1 MTPLQ
6 KGKIFAKNSNK
17 KLLKNALLVC
27 LAGETN
33 KVEREQVLQIFEET
47 EYPHYMIMFRGNLG
61 RSDYRA
67 LYAHDG
73 GQQNGGLI
81 SGSVYKLNGPSNIPD
96 TLEDRMIEKFFRYES
111 GAKAFKELT
120 GIKGFTLT
128 TDAVTLNKAYVQQK
142 KAGALSNI
150 LY

>member
-1 MTPLQ
+1 
-6 KGKIFAKNSNK
+6 
-17 KLLKNALLVC
+17 
-27 LAGETN
+27 
-33 KVEREQVLQIFEET
+33 
-47 EYPHYMIMFRGNLG
+47 
-61 RSDYRA
+61 
-67 LYAHDG
+67 
-73 GQQNGGLI
+73 
-81 SGSVYKLNGPSNIPD
+81 
-96 TLEDRMIEKFFRYES
+96 MIEKFFRYES